1 MNISLV
7 LLGSFESEL
16 KDKKYK
22 IYQFID
28 VNSLTIINGT
38 DLGDN
43 LEIGKTY
50 KCNVSIKNGKLKVTS
65 VIQKGGIFVSPEQIT
80 EAGTQITAA
89 LNSIIDTFVDLLPII
104 ALITG
109 GTFAIKFISR
119 RFSEIKRTRG

>member
-7 LLGSFESEL
+7 LLGFFESEL

-38 DLGDN
+38 DLGDS

-50 KCNVSIKNGKLKVTS
+50 KCLVTIKNGKLKVTS
-65 VIQKGGIFVSPEQIT
+65 IM
-80 EAGTQITAA
+80 
-89 LNSIIDTFVDLLPII
+89 
-104 ALITG
+104 
-109 GTFAIKFISR
+109 
-119 RFSEIKRTRG
+119 